1 MASQGSGRRQPRCVL
16 PELPLPWSFC
26 RQPDGEARRRAGGV
40 GAPRLFGGRFNE
52 TERLRVVLLPLFLGG
67 RGCWHQLALDVAGF
81 SAEELTVTLEGR
93 QLTVAGKQEK
103 EAAGGDGSVCRER
116 RQVRQELLLPPDA
129 DLEALTC
136 ALGHDGQLHLRAP
149 RLERIIPVTRGEEV
163 PVHPSAPFRLIV
175 MGRGS
180 FCR

>member
-1 MASQGSGRRQPRCVL
+1 M
-16 PELPLPWSFC
+16 
-26 RQPDGEARRRAGGV
+26 
-40 GAPRLFGGRFNE
+40 
-52 TERLRVVLLPLFLGG
+52 
-67 RGCWHQLALDVAGF
+67 ALDVAGF

-149 RLERIIPVTRGEEV
+149 RLERIIPVTVERSPSEAGGPDGGAEGEA
-163 PVHPSAPFRLIV
+163 APA
-175 MGRGS
+175 GDEKADGADEQ
-180 FCR
+180 